1 MHKLVEV
8 SLGGKLNLAPIPPNP
23 QRILDIGT
31 GTGVWAIEMGVAAPL
46 RLLTLEWAN
55 NWHCVNR
62 RQISEC

>member
-8 SLGGKLNLAPIPPNP
+8 TLGGKLNLAPIPPNL

-31 GTGVWAIEMGVAAPL
+31 GTGVWAIEMGVAAPQ
-46 RLLTLEWAN
+46 RLLTSEWADSR
-55 NWHCVNR
+55 HRVNR